1 MTGGEVTQPTLV
13 TSSETSDLIR
23 DLTQLYGHLDIAED
37 GHLRYFGAPSY
48 FNLLRRSQ
56 YYPRMTD
63 SASDSSDSK
72 DDYDEISSGLPANV
86 QSELLAHFWK
96 WQNPW
101 QYLVHKRLFCNAIAN
116 GVYDTYCTPL
126 LLQCVLALAARYS
139 DRVEVRDSPDL
150 PETAGDALAEQAK
163 AILHF
168 EMESPT
174 TSTVAS
180 LAILALREMSVN
192 KEALG
197 WTYVGMAIRIA
208 YNLGLNHDC
217 AAWVEQGKI
226 TEDEAEVR
234 KITWWGCFLLDKL
247 FVVALGRPGMISQ
260 RDISVAKPSLLPEME
275 YHSWMSN
282 GPTARIPGTVSH
294 SVSNMNNICQIFEIA
309 CPTLEEMYAPNSRL
323 SLSEKEAMA
332 TRTYVEVSHYYDHL
346 PGILKLPASAKTAR
360 PAHVYSLQ

>member
-247 FVVALGRPGMISQ
+247 LVVALGRPGMISQ

-332 TRTYVEVSHYYDHL
+332 TRTI
-346 PGILKLPASAKTAR
+346 G
-360 PAHVYSLQ
+360 